1 VAQDQMHIAL
11 FKDDQLDQVT
21 DALERIQ
28 KIGVP
33 EWEISIISG
42 VPIHERALGRPISW
56 TRVPIIGMAGAVVGF
71 LVASLLN
78 FGTPLI
84 YPLRVG
90 GQPFFPIPTSIV
102 VTFELTML
110 GLLISTFLG
119 VFIETISPTYGPKG
133 YHPEITNGSIGLVFN
148 ADEKLDALVHTA
160 IKATGGTL
168 VHQSE
173 VRII

>member
-1 VAQDQMHIAL
+1 MTYDRTHIAL

-28 KIGVP
+28 KIGIP
-33 EWEISIISG
+33 EWDISIISG
-42 VPIHERALGRPISW
+42 VPIHEKALGRPISW
-56 TRVPIIGMAGAVVGF
+56 TRIPIIGMAGAVVGF
-71 LVASLLN
+71 LAASFLN
-78 FGTPLI
+78 FGTPWL

-110 GLLISTFLG
+110 GLLIATFIG
-119 VFIETISPTYGPKG
+119 VFIETLSPSYGPQG
-133 YHPEITNGSIGLVFN
+133 YHPEVTNGSIGVVFN
-148 ADEKLDALVHTA
+148 ADEKLDELVHSA
-160 IKATGGTL
+160 IKAAGGSL

-173 VRII
+173 VVNL

>member
-1 VAQDQMHIAL
+1 MADDRTHIAL

-21 DALERIQ
+21 DALERIE

-33 EWEISIISG
+33 EWEITIISG
-42 VPIHERALGRPISW
+42 IPIHERALGRPISW
-56 TRVPIIGMAGAVVGF
+56 TRIPIIGIAGAIVGF

-90 GQPFFPIPTSIV
+90 GQPFLPIPTSIV

-119 VFIETISPTYGPKG
+119 VFIETLSPTYGSKG
-133 YHPEITNGSIGLVFN
+133 YHPEVTNGSIGLVFDT
-148 ADEKLDALVHTA
+148 DEKLDTLVHGA
-160 IKATGGTL
+160 VKAAGGVL

-173 VRII
+173 VRNK

>member
-1 VAQDQMHIAL
+1 MADDQMHIAL
-11 FKDDQLDQVT
+11 FKDDELDQVA

-33 EWEISIISG
+33 EWEISVISG
-42 VPIHERALGRPISW
+42 VPIHEKALGRPISW
-56 TRVPIIGMAGAVVGF
+56 TRIPVIGMAGAVLGF
-71 LVASLLN
+71 LAASFLN
-78 FGTPLI
+78 FGTPLL

-119 VFIETISPTYGPKG
+119 VFIESLSPTFGPRG
-133 YHPEITNGSIGLVFN
+133 YHPEVTNGSIGVVFT
-148 ADEKLDALVHTA
+148 ADENLDKLVHEA
-160 IKATGGTL
+160 VKAAGGTL

-173 VRII
+173 VKTL